1 MSLEAPKV
9 NEIRITVAGKT
20 NVGKTAVIES
30 IAHILSSLGLVVV
43 FDPLSVNMIDQNN
56 QMLDPLDAQDRLAAI
71 VSKGNLLV
79 VLKETQEPPRDS
91 AA

>member
-1 MSLEAPKV
+1 MSVLEPPEVK
-9 NEIRITVAGKT
+9 EIRITVSGKAG
-20 NVGKTAVIES
+20 VGKTAVTES

-43 FDPLSVNMIDQNN
+43 FDPESFNMVEQGN
-56 QMLDPLDAQDRLAAI
+56 QMLDPQDAQDRLAAI

-79 VLKETQEPPRDS
+79 VLKETQERAS